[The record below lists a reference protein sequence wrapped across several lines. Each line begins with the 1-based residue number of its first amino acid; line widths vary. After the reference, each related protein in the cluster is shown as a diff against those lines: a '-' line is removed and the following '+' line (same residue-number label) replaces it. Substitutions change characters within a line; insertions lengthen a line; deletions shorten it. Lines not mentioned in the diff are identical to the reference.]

1 MKAFPLSTPS
11 ERIASISFSAVVIA
25 CFGVLIYALR
35 SNTGLMIATGLGAL
49 LISVILVIYVVNV
62 LKAACIVHGETKTV
76 EVKGPANFTADV
88 SKAVLLQTL
97 PRKNGQATMRYLVFS
112 DEKEQIVATIPT
124 MFTFKQGKMA
134 EPMAEELAKELGIPF
149 QRNIPEWEFDRKLY
163 QEHQKQAEAEAKA
176 AAKERRK
183 AVREYRMNKLKNRK

>member
-1 MKAFPLSTPS
+1 MKVFPLSTPS
-11 ERIASISFSAVVIA
+11 ERIAGISFSAVIIA
-25 CFGVLIYALR
+25 CFGALIYALR
-35 SNTGLMIATGLGAL
+35 HSIGLMIATGLGVL

-62 LKAACIVHGETKTV
+62 LRAQCIVHGDSKTV
-76 EVKGPANFTADV
+76 EVRGAANFTADV

-112 DEKEQIVATIPT
+112 DENEQIVATIPT

-134 EPMAEELAKELGIPF
+134 EPMAEEMAKALDIPF
-149 QRNIPEWEFDRKLY
+149 QRNIPEWEFDKKLY
-163 QEHQKQAEAEAKA
+163 QEHQKQADAEAKA

-183 AVREYRMNKLKNRK
+183 AVREYRINKRKNRK

>member
-1 MKAFPLSTPS
+1 MNVFPLSTPS
-11 ERIASISFSAVVIA
+11 ERIAGISFSAVIIA

-35 SNTGLMIATGLGAL
+35 RNTGLMIAIGLGAL
-49 LISVILVIYVVNV
+49 LISAILVIYVVNV
-62 LKAACIVHGETKTV
+62 LKAQCIVHGDSKTV

-112 DEKEQIVATIPT
+112 DENEQIVETIPT

-134 EPMAEELAKELGIPF
+134 EPMAEQMAKALGIEF
-149 QRNIPEWEFDRKLY
+149 KRNIPEWEFDRKLY
-163 QEHQKQAEAEAKA
+163 QEHQKQADAEAKA
-176 AAKERRK
+176 AARERRK
-183 AVREYRMNKLKNRK
+183 AVRAYRINKLKNRK